1 MYRYRRLVLIDRL
14 IPFLAAGVG
23 FVALLAVMAAQV
35 QMAGRSAAF
44 DAEVATAR
52 DAVAA
57 ATAGLAAPEAQP
69 AEEQAAESTAVAAL
83 DERVARLEADLADAR
98 AQIETART
106 AAPAAK
112 VPALPADIAVATDS
126 TDAFEDA
133 VPPATD
139 AASMAPAS
147 IDPSLP
153 TTDCIPLG
161 TRFMATPNDSYPICQ
176 SKTVIKVGNITS
188 DMVDVAGAGPI
199 PSTGFANLPGTTC
212 TVMVFSADAEGFAE
226 LRVTCN

>member
-23 FVALLAVMAAQV
+23 FVALLAVMATQLQA
-35 QMAGRSAAF
+35 AGRSASF
-44 DAEVATAR
+44 DAEVAATR
-52 DAVAA
+52 EAVAA
-57 ATAGLAAPEAQP
+57 ATAGLAAPAAQP
-69 AEEQAAESTAVAAL
+69 AAEQGGETTAVAAL

-98 AQIETART
+98 AQIETAR
-106 AAPAAK
+106 AAVPAATGR
-112 VPALPADIAVATDS
+112 ALPADIAVATDS
-126 TDAFEDA
+126 TDAFDDTT
-133 VPPATD
+133 PPATD

-147 IDPSLP
+147 VDPSLP

-176 SKTVIKVGNITS
+176 SKTVIKVGTISS

-199 PSTGFANLPGTTC
+199 PATGFANLPGTTC

-226 LRVTCN
+226 MRVTCT